1 MAIINMAVSSNNVQY
16 SNLETIIEINENYDD
31 NTNTVDKPVEM
42 TVDKPVEMTVDKP
55 VELRDDD
62 IDESFD
68 NKPIEVNLPAPLS
81 TDELNKV
88 HALMKTKS
96 NKELSEIIAKLMTS
110 KKNNTEIEKVQKES
124 SLLKNLSSSSKR
136 ELLNMMDSILHQE
149 NKHVIFENADS
160 LDTVTK
166 QNKTSH
172 DELRKKLHEKIYMS
186 NKSNLKKMY
195 EKMTEGM
202 SSLQQDSQ
210 PQTNINDENNEQSNE
225 QSKEQSKSKK
235 KKSKLNRNKLQ
246 SQLMEQLTSL
256 LEEQKTQ

>member
-1 MAIINMAVSSNNVQY
+1 MAVSSNNVQY

-55 VELRDDD
+55 VEMTVDKPVKICDDD

-68 NKPIEVNLPAPLS
+68 IKPIEVNLPAPLS

-149 NKHVIFENADS
+149 NKHVIFESADS

-210 PQTNINDENNEQSNE
+210 PQTNINDDESNE